1 MSKLVV
7 AACSHEAAKYAVEN
21 WHYSR
26 ILPTGKIV
34 KIGVWEND
42 KFIGCV
48 LFSRGASPNLGTA
61 LNLDQ
66 TQICELTRVAL
77 TKHEA
82 PVSQILVLALKELK
96 DSNPGLE
103 CVISFADPKEGHK
116 GGIYQ
121 ATNWIYTGQSNP
133 VIEYFIDG
141 RWRHTRGA
149 YHDPRRPT
157 AKKRQSPGKFRYLY
171 PLNKKMKRELAKLAK
186 PYPNAVE
193 GLEESRSNSVAEEQV
208 QSLPTAR
215 TK

>member
-1 MSKLVV
+1 LSKLVV

-82 PVSQILVLALKELK
+82 PVSQILVLAIKELK
-96 DSNPGLE
+96 ESNPGLE

>member
-82 PVSQILVLALKELK
+82 PVSQILVLAIKELK
-96 DSNPGLE
+96 ESNPGLE

-193 GLEESRSNSVAEEQV
+193 GLEESRSNSVTEEQV

>member
-7 AACSHEAAKYAVEN
+7 SPCSHEAAKYAVEN

-61 LNLDQ
+61 LSLDQ

-82 PVSQILVLALKELK
+82 PVSQILVLAIKELK
-96 DSNPGLE
+96 ESNPGLE

-171 PLNKKMKRELAKLAK
+171 PLNKKMKRVLAKLAK

-193 GLEESRSNSVAEEQV
+193 GLEESRSNPVTEEQV

-215 TK
+215 EK

>member
-1 MSKLVV
+1 LSKLVV

-82 PVSQILVLALKELK
+82 PVSQILVLAIKELK
-96 DSNPGLE
+96 ESNPGLE

-193 GLEESRSNSVAEEQV
+193 GLEESRSNSVTEEQV

>member
-1 MSKLVV
+1 LSKLVV

>member
-7 AACSHEAAKYAVEN
+7 APCSHEAAKYAVEN

-82 PVSQILVLALKELK
+82 PVSQILVLAIKELK
-96 DSNPGLE
+96 ESNPGLE

-171 PLNKKMKRELAKLAK
+171 PLNKKMKRLLAKLAK

-193 GLEESRSNSVAEEQV
+193 GLEESRSNSVTEEQV

-215 TK
+215 EQ

>member
-7 AACSHEAAKYAVEN
+7 APCSHEAAKYAVEN

-61 LNLDQ
+61 LSLDQ

-82 PVSQILVLALKELK
+82 PVSQILVLAIKELK
-96 DSNPGLE
+96 ESNPGLE

-157 AKKRQSPGKFRYLY
+157 AQKRQSPGKFRYLY
-171 PLNKKMKRELAKLAK
+171 PLNKKIKRLLAKLAK

-193 GLEESRSNSVAEEQV
+193 GLEESRSNSVTEEQV

-215 TK
+215 EK

>member
-7 AACSHEAAKYAVEN
+7 APCSHEAAKYAVEN

-61 LNLDQ
+61 LSLDQ

-82 PVSQILVLALKELK
+82 PVSQILVLAIKELK
-96 DSNPGLE
+96 ESNPGLE

-171 PLNKKMKRELAKLAK
+171 PLNKKMKRVLAKLAK

-193 GLEESRSNSVAEEQV
+193 GLEESRSNPVTEEQV

-215 TK
+215 EK

>member
-7 AACSHEAAKYAVEN
+7 APCSHEAAKYAVEN

-61 LNLDQ
+61 LSLDQ
-66 TQICELTRVAL
+66 IQICELTRVAL

-82 PVSQILVLALKELK
+82 PVSQILVLAIKELK
-96 DSNPGLE
+96 ESNPGLE

-171 PLNKKMKRELAKLAK
+171 PLNKKMKRVLAKLAK

-193 GLEESRSNSVAEEQV
+193 GLEESRSNSVTEEQV

-215 TK
+215 EK